1 MATKKKA
8 ATKSVVIKTRWTGE
22 VLFTGNEGESLKD
35 AVARAIANRAY
46 LRGAYLEGADLRGA
60 DLRGA
65 DLRGADLEGADL
77 RGADL
82 EGADLEGADLRGADL
97 RGADLEGAEGLD
109 ANNRPKPLT
118 DEEYQ
123 QRAAD
128 YRERFPEVPVVLAL
142 DSAIC
147 NIVNSGQGQL
157 EMGAWH
163 TCETNH
169 CRAGWAIHLAGKQG
183 YKLEAKYGSRV
194 AGGMIYRAST
204 GRWPDFFA
212 STEEALKDICEWGS
226 KQAVTATV

>member
-46 LRGAYLEGADLRGA
+46 LRGAYLEGADLR
-60 DLRGA
+60 
-65 DLRGADLEGADL
+65 
-77 RGADL
+77 
-82 EGADLEGADLRGADL
+82 GADLRGADL